1 MEVIY
6 LFGLSL
12 LITCGILLIL
22 CLIIWGIL
30 KFFFPY
36 LYFQLKHSLKN

>member
-12 LITCGILLIL
+12 LMTLGILVAVSLVG
-22 CLIIWGIL
+22 WGIL

-36 LYFQLKHSLKN
+36 LYFQLKLTLKN